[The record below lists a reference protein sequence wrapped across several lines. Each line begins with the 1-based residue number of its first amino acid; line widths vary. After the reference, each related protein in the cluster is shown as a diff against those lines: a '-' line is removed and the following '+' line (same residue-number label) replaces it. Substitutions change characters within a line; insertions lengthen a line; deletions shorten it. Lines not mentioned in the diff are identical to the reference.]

1 MARPRSVSDE
11 QIVEAARATFLERGV
26 GATTAEIARRAGVAE
41 GTLFTRYATKADLF
55 EAAVG
60 LRDVPP
66 WRDDLPGRV
75 GTGEVRGHL
84 EDVARRCLE
93 DAARVV
99 PRLTLMLSQGYAP
112 DHNPLLR
119 RIGDPMRRDVGAL
132 AAYLRAE
139 MGLGRVRPQDADVAA
154 LALLGALT
162 QHVHRELLAGL
173 EESSPA
179 PCTPSQ
185 PTPSQ
190 PTLPPPPPADPALF
204 VSTLLDLLWP
214 GLAP

>member
-11 QIVEAARATFLERGV
+11 QIVEAARAVFLERGV

-60 LRDVPP
+60 LRDVAP
-66 WRDDLPGRV
+66 WRDGLPGRV

-84 EDVARRCLE
+84 EHVARRVLE

-99 PRLTLMLSQGYAP
+99 PRLTLMLSQGHAP

-119 RIGDPMRRDVGAL
+119 RIGDPLRRDLEAL

-139 MGLGRVRPQDADVAA
+139 MGLGRVRPQDPEIAA

-162 QHVHRELLAGL
+162 QHVHRELLAGA
-173 EESSPA
+173 EGEDAPPCPA
-179 PCTPSQ
+179 PHFT
-185 PTPSQ
+185 
-190 PTLPPPPPADPALF
+190 PADPDRF
-204 VSTLLDLLWP
+204 VSALLDLLWP

>member
-11 QIVEAARATFLERGV
+11 QIVEAARAVFLERGV
-26 GATTAEIARRAGVAE
+26 GATTAEIARRVGVAE

-60 LRDVPP
+60 LHDVTP

-75 GTGEVRGHL
+75 GTGRVRDHL
-84 EDVARRCLE
+84 EHVARRFLE

-99 PRLTLMLSQGYAP
+99 PRLTLMLSQGHAP

-119 RIGDPMRRDVGAL
+119 RIGDPVRRDLDAL

-139 MGLGRVRPQDADVAA
+139 MALGRVRPQDAGVAA
-154 LALLGALT
+154 SALLGALT
-162 QHVHRELLAGL
+162 QHVYRELLAGA
-173 EESSPA
+173 EGEPTSSCPPA
-179 PCTPSQ
+179 PA
-185 PTPSQ
+185 
-190 PTLPPPPPADPALF
+190 PPADPDGF
-204 VSTLLDLLWP
+204 VSALLGLLWP
-214 GLAP
+214 GLTPQP